1 MSGTITV
8 SNRES
13 VSLFSTQTN
22 LTNRSLG
29 TTRRDGTIALAGEL
43 AICANTFAER
53 SSYESILSANA
64 RRRPDHLAGRSNAG
78 EQSTDSGTL
87 SSGLCVLSL
96 RIKDALNLIDRYV
109 NFSTSSLMPA
119 MILTAPAL
127 SSSVSDLHGMTLS
140 SVSSLT
146 VSPEPVV
153 QFNLQVPSRTSQ
165 TLHESGFLA
174 LHILPPVKES
184 VRLARAFSRGTQGK
198 RVTRPFEELG
208 KDEWSYFTTETLKIP
223 VLSLAERILICEK
236 HQVFRV
242 YNHELWTCRVREIVR
257 RAGDAD
263 ATGGLLYFNRR
274 FHAVGGKLEH

>member
-87 SSGLCVLSL
+87 
-96 RIKDALNLIDRYV
+96 YV

-208 KDEWSYFTTETLKIP
+208 KDEWSYFTTETLRIP

>member
-96 RIKDALNLIDRYV
+96 RIKDALNLIDSILRV
-109 NFSTSSLMPA
+109 RKLQHQQSNASDDPDST
-119 MILTAPAL
+119 
-127 SSSVSDLHGMTLS
+127 
-140 SVSSLT
+140 
-146 VSPEPVV
+146 
-153 QFNLQVPSRTSQ
+153 
-165 TLHESGFLA
+165 GF
-174 LHILPPVKES
+174 I
-184 VRLARAFSRGTQGK
+184 
-198 RVTRPFEELG
+198 
-208 KDEWSYFTTETLKIP
+208 
-223 VLSLAERILICEK
+223 
-236 HQVFRV
+236 VFRV
-242 YNHELWTCRVREIVR
+242 RFTRNDTLVGKLAHSQSGTRGPVQPAGAVENVADAARVRVSGAAHLAPGEGVCA
-257 RAGDAD
+257 AG
-263 ATGGLLYFNRR
+263 
-274 FHAVGGKLEH
+274 